1 MQAFGRADAA
11 ADGGNPCR
19 CPAGP
24 LQSGRPPLSFP
35 VFATRGRSPWSEQ
48 GGEARAAG
56 GTLQHAATPASAPS
70 GGVRRNRTFIL
81 GSLSVGHGLSHMF
94 DQGFPLLVT
103 EIADA
108 MGLGNFRTAALFA
121 VRQAGASA
129 TSLGGGPVTDHLK
142 SYWGLILTACMLGHA
157 LTFALMGGAPG
168 FAYLVAATL
177 LLSVPG
183 SLWHL
188 PSAAAISQRFP
199 DRRGFAI
206 SMHGF
211 GSNIGNVSGPV
222 VAGALLT
229 TGFLIWR
236 HIFFIYAGA
245 ALLMAALVW
254 WSLRGL
260 GRETDGGRASSLGR
274 QFAGAVTLLRNPIV
288 MALICAALLR
298 GLGLNALFN
307 WTPFYLRETLGMSAL
322 PAGIHYAL
330 LTGMG
335 IISAPALGWLSDR
348 WGRKAV
354 LTPGFIIAGLLS
366 CGVVSAGAGPLL
378 GPVLA
383 GMGLFSF
390 ALHQIIQAAVLD
402 YVGEGAEATAIGLL
416 FGING
421 VIGIGAPFLASAVI
435 SNLGGYGA
443 VFYYAGGLTLVT
455 AVIVAL
461 IPLRNPGG
469 VAR

>member
-1 MQAFGRADAA
+1 MSAAPPRA
-11 ADGGNPCR
+11 
-19 CPAGP
+19 
-24 LQSGRPPLSFP
+24 
-35 VFATRGRSPWSEQ
+35 
-48 GGEARAAG
+48 
-56 GTLQHAATPASAPS
+56 APS
-70 GGVRRNRTFIL
+70 GGVQENRAFIL

-94 DQGFPLLVT
+94 DQGYPLLIT
-103 EIADA
+103 EIAA
-108 MGLGNFRTAALFA
+108 TMGLGNFRTAALFA

-129 TSLGGGPVTDHLK
+129 TSLGGGPITDHLK
-142 SYWGLILTACMLGHA
+142 TYWGLILTACMLGHA
-157 LTFALMGGAPG
+157 LTFALIGGAPG
-168 FAYLVAATL
+168 FAYLVAVTL

-222 VAGALLT
+222 LAGALLA

-236 HIFFIYAGA
+236 HIFFIYAGF
-245 ALLMAALVW
+245 ALLMALFVW

-260 GRETDGGRASSLGR
+260 GRESGTGRPPGSLGR
-274 QFAGAVTLLRNPIV
+274 QFAGALTLLKNPIV

-298 GLGLNALFN
+298 GIGLNALFN
-307 WTPFYLRETLGMSAL
+307 WTPFYLRETLGMGAL

-366 CGVVSAGAGPLL
+366 CAVVSAGAGPLL
-378 GPVLA
+378 APILA

-402 YVGEGAEATAIGLL
+402 YVGQGAEATAIGLL

-421 VIGIGAPFLASAVI
+421 VIGIGSPFVASAVI

-443 VFYYAGGLTLVT
+443 VFYYAGALTLLT
-455 AVIVAL
+455 AVIITA
-461 IPLRNPGG
+461 IPLRHPTPPPLPSQ
-469 VAR
+469 

>member
-1 MQAFGRADAA
+1 M
-11 ADGGNPCR
+11 
-19 CPAGP
+19 
-24 LQSGRPPLSFP
+24 
-35 VFATRGRSPWSEQ
+35 
-48 GGEARAAG
+48 
-56 GTLQHAATPASAPS
+56 QHAATPASAPS

-168 FAYLVAATL
+168 PGTAPAFAYLVAVTL

-199 DRRGFAI
+199 DRRGVAI
-206 SMHGF
+206 SMHGI
-211 GSNIGNVSGPV
+211 GSNIGNVNGSV

-260 GRETDGGRASSLGR
+260 GRETDGGRVTSLGR
-274 QFAGAVTLLRNPIV
+274 QFAGALTLLRNPIV

-307 WTPFYLRETLGMSAL
+307 WTPFYLRGTLGMSAL
-322 PAGIHYAL
+322 SAGIYYAL
-330 LTGMG
+330 LTGMGIISAPALGWLTGMG

-366 CGVVSAGAGPLL
+366 CGVVSAGDGPLL
-378 GPVLA
+378 GPILA

-402 YVGEGAEATAIGLL
+402 CVGEGSEATAIGLL

-421 VIGIGAPFLASAVI
+421 VIGIGSPFLASAVI
-435 SNLGGYGA
+435 SSLGGYGA

>member
-1 MQAFGRADAA
+1 MSAAPPRA
-11 ADGGNPCR
+11 
-19 CPAGP
+19 
-24 LQSGRPPLSFP
+24 
-35 VFATRGRSPWSEQ
+35 
-48 GGEARAAG
+48 
-56 GTLQHAATPASAPS
+56 APS
-70 GGVRRNRTFIL
+70 GGVQDNRAFIL

-94 DQGFPLLVT
+94 DQGYPLLIT
-103 EIADA
+103 EIAA
-108 MGLGNFRTAALFA
+108 TMGLGNFRTAALFA

-129 TSLGGGPVTDHLK
+129 TSLGGGPITDHLK
-142 SYWGLILTACMLGHA
+142 TYWGLILTACMLGHA
-157 LTFALMGGAPG
+157 LTFALIGGAPG
-168 FAYLVAATL
+168 FAYLVAVTL

-222 VAGALLT
+222 LAGALLA

-236 HIFFIYAGA
+236 HIFFIYAGF
-245 ALLMAALVW
+245 ALLMAVFVW

-260 GRETDGGRASSLGR
+260 GRESGAGRPPGSLGR
-274 QFAGAVTLLRNPIV
+274 QFAGALTLLKNPIV

-298 GLGLNALFN
+298 GIGLNALFN
-307 WTPFYLRETLGMSAL
+307 WTPFYLRETLGMGAL

-366 CGVVSAGAGPLL
+366 CAVVSAGAGPLL
-378 GPVLA
+378 APILA

-402 YVGEGAEATAIGLL
+402 YVGQGAEATAIGLL

-421 VIGIGAPFLASAVI
+421 VIGIGSPFVASAVI

-443 VFYYAGGLTLVT
+443 VFYYAGALTLLT
-455 AVIVAL
+455 AVIITA
-461 IPLRNPGG
+461 IPLRHPTPPPPPSQ
-469 VAR
+469 